1 MPALRA
7 ASLFFFFWALSACQP
22 LIVPA
27 GPKVGEAAIVET
39 PIGDLRYLAADGEKI
54 VLRDWPAKG
63 ETKAVVLALHGFGDH
78 ARFVEEAAKVW
89 AEEGVTTYAY
99 DQRGFGTSAS
109 WRRWAGTDSYV
120 EDARQMLHL
129 LAARHPGKPLY
140 LLGES
145 MGGAVALLAAQEPGL
160 ELAGVILSAPAIWSR
175 DLMPGWQRL
184 GLALISYSFPYLDAT
199 TDAVQYQSSDNIEVL
214 RQMAADPLVLHK
226 PRIDMLHGLTDLM
239 DAAVAAGPPP
249 FPSLWLYGER
259 DQLVPAHATK
269 AFWARLA
276 PDSISTTALYP
287 EGWHLLLRDLK
298 AEEVVLDVLHW
309 IEEPQAPLPSGADQ
323 RAAKWFQQ

>member
-1 MPALRA
+1 MSALRA
-7 ASLFFFFWALSACQP
+7 SFVFFFFWALSACQP
-22 LIVPA
+22 VIVPA
-27 GPKVGEAAIVET
+27 GPKVGEAAIIET

-54 VLRDWPAKG
+54 VLRNWPAKG
-63 ETKAVVLALHGFGDH
+63 ETRAVVLALHGFGDH

-89 AEEGVTTYAY
+89 AEDGVATYAY

-109 WRRWAGTDSYV
+109 RRRWAGSDSYV
-120 EDARQMLHL
+120 DDARQMLHL
-129 LAARHPGKPLY
+129 LAARHPGQPLY

-160 ELAGVILSAPAIWSR
+160 DLAGVILSAPAIWSR

-199 TDAVQYQSSDNIEVL
+199 TDAVQYQASDNIEVL

-226 PRIDMLHGLTDLM
+226 PRIDMLHGLADLM

-249 FPSLWLYGER
+249 FPSLWLYGEK

-269 AFWARLA
+269 DFWARLGTENK
-276 PDSISTTALYP
+276 STTALYA
-287 EGWHLLLRDLK
+287 EGWHLLLLDLK
-298 AEEVVLDVLHW
+298 AEEVVGDVLGW
-309 IEEPQAPLPSGADQ
+309 IGAPQSPLPSGADR
-323 RAAKWFQQ
+323 RAADWVQQ